1 MFQKKLFKKSKEFIN
16 RAQSN
21 KLNFSENSNFFLC
34 SWSEC
39 IGFLNLKTLARQKI
53 SIIKKFLLLFKEN
66 FALNSHRLFNETKK
80 IKKEYD
86 SLVFSYFFPENL
98 KKNGSYFDKYFS
110 VETKSYKNILWVLIP
125 LNFSRENFKLQENL
139 ILLRKI
145 NDKNI
150 LYFFLSFFKSLF
162 IILCSFFLKKTIIFK
177 NENQKFALD
186 LTNIIHKLIKFHNIN
201 KVFYPYESQPH
212 QNFFNKKIKFLN
224 PKLKIIGYM
233 HTAIPPLPLEY
244 LKKGSEPDLLYVNGI
259 EQKNILKKKL
269 GWNKRNIKNITS
281 LRYTDQI
288 NNSMVKKI
296 FLPYYLED
304 INVFFDSFKKLIFSK
319 PKHFFPKL
327 KIQNHPSMGHSKLHQ
342 SLISKINFFLKEEKK
357 YFKNTF
363 SNKNLS
369 IFFGSSAAVLEALER
384 KVKVYHICS
393 NVLFEKFDNFYWKG
407 IKIINIDTNIF
418 EYKLLRKKNIIKIRS
433 HLKKIKFF

>member
-1 MFQKKLFKKSKEFIN
+1 VFQKKLLKKSKEFIN
-16 RAQSN
+16 QSQSN
-21 KLNFSENSNFFLC
+21 NLNFSENSNFFLC

-39 IGFLNLKTLARQKI
+39 IGFLNLKTLAKQKI

-66 FALNSHRLFNETKK
+66 FSSNSHRLSNETQK
-80 IKKEYD
+80 IKKKYD

-98 KKNGSYFDKYFS
+98 NKNGNYFDKYFS
-110 VETKSYKNILWVLIP
+110 VETKNYKNALWVLIP
-125 LNFSRENFKLQENL
+125 LNFSKKNFKLQENL
-139 ILLRKI
+139 ILLKKI

-150 LYFFLSFFKSLF
+150 LYFFLSFFKSIF
-162 IILCSFFLKKTIIFK
+162 IILCGFFLKKIIIFK

-186 LTNIIHKLIKFHNIN
+186 LTNIIHDLIKFHNIN

-233 HTAIPPLPLEY
+233 HTAIPPVPLEY

-269 GWNKRNIKNITS
+269 GWNNRNIKNITS

-304 INVFFDSFKKLIFSK
+304 INVFFNSFKKLIFSK

-327 KIQNHPSMGHSKLHQ
+327 KIQNHPSMGHSKLHL
-342 SLISKINFFLKEEKK
+342 SLISKINFFLKKEKK

-407 IKIINIDTNIF
+407 IKIINIDANIF
-418 EYKLLRKKNIIKIRS
+418 EYKLLRKKNIIKIRN